1 MKRIVITGSEGTIGR
16 VLTGRSDTG
25 RRDKLE
31 GEILRI
37 DKGDDQGGESPFQ
50 QSDLSSIEEIKSLL
64 QQYDTFIHCA
74 WSGEGIVN
82 PQSSNPENIRTAE
95 RIMKCTA
102 GLGETAGKIV
112 FVSSVNAHVPQN
124 WRERRAVD
132 NLINPTEP
140 ATPYVHNREG
150 PPGPELTQYGRSKL
164 AIERMARLAV
174 TQRNLEVVSMRIGG
188 VNLADQ
194 LPSSYKPFQQ
204 ITQDPDRGKHI
215 DIEWEDAV
223 HLRHADLI
231 NDFQLA
237 VDEAYHNDGKPYNL
251 VSDSPRRVHQL

>member
-1 MKRIVITGSEGTIGR
+1 MTKRILITGAEGTVGR
-16 VLTGRSDTG
+16 VLTGRSKTNNTNL
-25 RRDKLE
+25 KLSGEITRLDIHGE
-31 GEILRI
+31 GEYY
-37 DKGDDQGGESPFQ
+37 
-50 QSDLSSIEEIKSLL
+50 QSDLNSSEEITSLL
-64 QQYDTFIHCA
+64 QEHDVLIHCA
-74 WSGEGIVN
+74 WAGEGILN
-82 PQSSNPENIRTAE
+82 PSSSNPENRRVVE
-95 RIMKCTA
+95 RILKCA
-102 GLGETAGKIV
+102 ANLGETASKLILL
-112 FVSSVNAHVPQN
+112 SSVNAHVPPN
-124 WRERRAVD
+124 WRERRAAG